1 MVGAFFIERLPFWAG
16 LVAVCV
22 GFVLGLSAAR
32 TVSAAYVGELLWIRG
47 VDADYLNELPP
58 LHPSFVPPVVRQTD
72 EVL

>member
-1 MVGAFFIERLPFWAG
+1 MVGGVFIERLPFWAG

-32 TVSAAYVGELLWIRG
+32 TVSAGHVGELLWIRG
-47 VDADYLNELPP
+47 VDADYLNAFPP
-58 LHPSFVPPVVRQTD
+58 LHPSFVPPAVRQAD